1 MPNEFQKD
9 ATFDHQSAIDNR
21 IAEEADCCR
30 FQELQQALAMAEQ
43 APGGTEPLGTFAALV
58 LAWRSKIDSIF
69 EFDGFAATPAWD
81 IMLGLYQAQT
91 TGGSLTL
98 KDVAFLSSC
107 APSTVSRWVSALED
121 MQLLKRVKPA
131 NGSPEPII
139 SLAGDGRRK
148 TEMALRLCL

>member
-9 ATFDHQSAIDNR
+9 DIFYQQSAIDHE
-21 IAEEADCCR
+21 IAEADGSR

-43 APGGTEPLGTFAALV
+43 APRGAEPLLAFAALV
-58 LAWRSKIDSIF
+58 LAWRCKIDAIF

-81 IMLGLYQAQT
+81 IMLGLYQAQA
-91 TGGSLTL
+91 TGGSLTM
-98 KDVAFLSSC
+98 KDVANLSSC

-121 MQLLKRVKPA
+121 MQLLQRLNPA
-131 NGSPEPII
+131 NASSDPII

-148 TEMALRLCL
+148 TEMALRLRL

>member
-9 ATFDHQSAIDNR
+9 EIFDQQSAIDDG
-21 IAEEADCCR
+21 IAADADGSR

-43 APGGTEPLGTFAALV
+43 APRGTEPLLAFAALV
-58 LAWRSKIDSIF
+58 LAWRSKIDAIF

-98 KDVAFLSSC
+98 KDVANLSSC
-107 APSTVSRWVSALED
+107 APPTVSRWVSTLEG
-121 MQLLKRVKPA
+121 MQLLQRVKPA

-148 TEMALRLCL
+148 TEMALCLRL